1 MKFKVGVIQ
10 HPSPSI
16 PLPEVEGSRTR
27 RFISFYS
34 LLPPGNAVNL
44 RKKEQKCKIKA
55 EEVPQIGN
63 LKSP

>member
-1 MKFKVGVIQ
+1 MIRNI
-10 HPSPSI
+10 PSS
-16 PLPEVEGSRTR
+16 LT
-27 RFISFYS
+27 
-34 LLPPGNAVNL
+34 LLPKGNAVNL